1 MSLTNGTP
9 LQTVFDSFLVQ
20 ITADDWMLEED
31 ELVIKQDWRALLI
44 KAIDRFERPQIALDI
59 DYVNVVEVE
68 PALGETPAVTAP
80 AYFVNQLSSQEINML
95 ARYMKLEWLNR
106 CVADWR
112 QIKQLYS
119 NKDFSQ
125 ANHLDKL
132 IKLQQSVQ
140 MDCFRAQRRYR
151 RSYLGQVFDF
161 SKLAGGKKK

>member
-1 MSLTNGTP
+1 MSLTGTP
-9 LQTVFDSFLVQ
+9 LQAVYDSFLAQ

-31 ELVIKQDWRALLI
+31 ELIIQQDWRALLI
-44 KAIDRFERPQIALDI
+44 KAIDRFERPNVQLDI
-59 DYVNVVEVE
+59 DYENQTVI
-68 PALGETPAVTAP
+68 PATLEDPEISYP
-80 AYFVNQLSSQEINML
+80 SHFVNQLGTQEINML

-125 ANHLDKL
+125 ANHLNQL

-151 RSYLGQVFDF
+151 RSYKGQVFNF
-161 SKLAGGKKK
+161 GKLAGGVKND